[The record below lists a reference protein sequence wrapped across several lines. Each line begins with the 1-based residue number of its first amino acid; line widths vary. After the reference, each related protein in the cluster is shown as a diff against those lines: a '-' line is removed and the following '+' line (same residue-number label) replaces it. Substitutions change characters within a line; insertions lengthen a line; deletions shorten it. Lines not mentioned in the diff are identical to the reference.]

1 MLCLQ
6 DSGAGNYQVV
16 SPQPATINGCTFL
29 IVQPN
34 EIPTAFMNLTP
45 EDGLKVGGLL
55 ATVLVVGF
63 TFRAIAQALNVS
75 FSNNGDSNE

>member
-1 MLCLQ
+1 MMCLT
-6 DSGAGNYQVV
+6 DTGTGLYKVA
-16 SPQPATINGCTFL
+16 SPQPTELNGCTFL

-45 EDGLKVGGLL
+45 SDGLKVGGLL
-55 ATVLVVGF
+55 ALVLVAGF
-63 TFRAIAQALNVS
+63 TFRAIARAIDPN